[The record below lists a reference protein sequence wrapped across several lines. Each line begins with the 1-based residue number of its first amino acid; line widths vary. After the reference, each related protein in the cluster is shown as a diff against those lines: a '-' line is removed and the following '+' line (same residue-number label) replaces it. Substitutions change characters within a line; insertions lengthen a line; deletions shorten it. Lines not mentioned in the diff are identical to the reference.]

1 MKPLPRRALAIA
13 SLVIACAA
21 FAGTLVLSDDPDMF
35 HHLALGREIVRVGLF
50 ADERL
55 VFPTM
60 GRPAGVAPYWLGSV
74 VIYVWHALLGDGGL
88 SLLPAA
94 LGALLSFVL
103 VADAAPRGRGHS
115 ALTLAAAAL
124 PVALALET
132 FRYRAVPRPEVF
144 GAVLLAW
151 TMWAIRRF
159 EDGRSRALPVFPAV
173 AILWTNLHPSTAVAL
188 VPVALLV
195 LSSAAG
201 RALARFQSVLD
212 DALPWR
218 RIATAAAILGAAVL
232 ATWIRPGFASPLGFA
247 VRFVLT
253 TLGFGDTTAA
263 GDPALRNIA
272 RTVIEMQG
280 GGAALWTSPVG
291 ALIALSV
298 LSFVANWRAL
308 RLREVLTVA
317 AFAVLPFAA
326 VRFALFFAIVAAP
339 IAARN
344 LGAALSC
351 VPRSV
356 GRLPVHGLAAAA
368 CALAALASLPLGA
381 RAPHV
386 RFGSGIA
393 YEMFPVR
400 AADFLDAAGF
410 QGRLYDTFH
419 LGGYLEWRRVGP
431 PYQDGRGGTPPE
443 DAPGATTGPLDRAAF
458 EPLDERYRCDA
469 LVLAYPNVDPEM
481 GRLVG
486 PAAFAPDE
494 TRWALVAFDDGG
506 LLYLRRDGRYAQ
518 LAARHEFRLASPANP
533 FLLSTPPER
542 LPAVLAELRRAVVEA
557 PRCVLCRY
565 LEAEVALA
573 SGFAGEA
580 SAAAAA
586 ALPLAY
592 GPARSALESVAG
604 RAALAL
610 STGRATSP

>member
-1 MKPLPRRALAIA
+1 MKPLPRRDLAIA
-13 SLVIACAA
+13 ALAIACAA

-50 ADERL
+50 SDERL

-74 VIYVWHALLGDGGL
+74 AIYLWHALLGDGGL
-88 SLLPAA
+88 SVLPAA
-94 LGALLSFVL
+94 LGALLSFLL

-159 EDGRSRALPVFPAV
+159 EDGRSRALLAFPAV

-201 RALARFQSVLD
+201 RALARFRPVLH

-253 TLGFGDTTAA
+253 TLGFGDATA

-280 GGAALWTSPVG
+280 GGVALWISPVG
-291 ALIALSV
+291 ALVALSV
-298 LSFVANWRAL
+298 LSFVANRRAL

-326 VRFALFFAIVAAP
+326 VRFALFFALVAAP

-344 LGAALSC
+344 LGAALAR
-351 VPRSV
+351 VPGSV
-356 GRLPVHGLAAAA
+356 GRLPVRGLAAAA
-368 CALAALASLPLGA
+368 CALAALASLPFGA

-400 AADFLDAAGF
+400 AADFLEAAGF
-410 QGRLYDTFH
+410 EGRIFDTFH

-431 PYQDGRGGTPPE
+431 PYQDGRGGAPPE

-458 EPLDERYRCDA
+458 APLDERYRFDA
-469 LVLAYPNVDPEM
+469 LVLAYPSVDPEM

-518 LAARHEFRLASPANP
+518 LAARQEFRLASPANP
-533 FLLSTPPER
+533 FLLSTAPEL
-542 LPAVLAELRRAVVEA
+542 LPGVLAELRRAAYEA
-557 PRCVLCRY
+557 PRCVVCRY

-573 SGFAGEA
+573 AGFAGEA
-580 SAAAAA
+580 SSAAAA

-610 STGRATSP
+610 STGRATAP

>member
-13 SLVIACAA
+13 ALAIACAA

-50 ADERL
+50 SDERL

-74 VIYVWHALLGDGGL
+74 AIYLWHALLGDGGL
-88 SLLPAA
+88 SVLPAA
-94 LGALLSFVL
+94 LGALLSFLL
-103 VADAAPRGRGHS
+103 VADAAPRGRGHT

-159 EDGRSRALPVFPAV
+159 EDGRSRALLAFPAV

-201 RALARFQSVLD
+201 RALARFRPVLH

-253 TLGFGDTTAA
+253 TLGFGDATA

-280 GGAALWTSPVG
+280 GGVALWISPVG
-291 ALIALSV
+291 ALVALSV
-298 LSFVANWRAL
+298 LSFVANRRAL

-326 VRFALFFAIVAAP
+326 VRFALFFALVAAP

-344 LGAALSC
+344 LGAALAR
-351 VPRSV
+351 VPGSV
-356 GRLPVHGLAAAA
+356 GRLPVRGLAAAA
-368 CALAALASLPLGA
+368 CALAALASLPFGA

-400 AADFLDAAGF
+400 AADFLEAAGF
-410 QGRLYDTFH
+410 EGRIFDTFH

-431 PYQDGRGGTPPE
+431 PYQDGRGGAPPE

-458 EPLDERYRCDA
+458 APLDERYRFDA
-469 LVLAYPNVDPEM
+469 LVLAYPSVDPEM

-518 LAARHEFRLASPANP
+518 LAARQGFRLASPANP
-533 FLLSTPPER
+533 FLLSTAPEL
-542 LPAVLAELRRAVVEA
+542 LPGVLAELRRAAYEA
-557 PRCVLCRY
+557 PRCVVCRY

-573 SGFAGEA
+573 AGFAGEA
-580 SAAAAA
+580 SSAAAA

-610 STGRATSP
+610 STGRATAP

>member
-13 SLVIACAA
+13 ALAIACAA

-50 ADERL
+50 SDERL

-74 VIYVWHALLGDGGL
+74 AIYLWHALLGDGGL
-88 SLLPAA
+88 SVLPAA
-94 LGALLSFVL
+94 LGALLSFLL
-103 VADAAPRGRGHS
+103 VADAAPRGRGHT

-159 EDGRSRALPVFPAV
+159 EDGRSRALLAFPAV

-201 RALARFQSVLD
+201 RALARFRPVLH

-253 TLGFGDTTAA
+253 TLGFGDATA

-280 GGAALWTSPVG
+280 GGVALWISPVG
-291 ALIALSV
+291 ALVALSV
-298 LSFVANWRAL
+298 LSFVANRRAL

-326 VRFALFFAIVAAP
+326 VRFALFFALVAAP

-344 LGAALSC
+344 LGAALAR
-351 VPRSV
+351 VPGSV
-356 GRLPVHGLAAAA
+356 GRLPVRGLAAAA

-400 AADFLDAAGF
+400 AADFLEAAGF
-410 QGRLYDTFH
+410 EGRLFDTFH

-431 PYQDGRGGTPPE
+431 PYQDGRGGAPPE
-443 DAPGATTGPLDRAAF
+443 DASGATTGPLDRAAF
-458 EPLDERYRCDA
+458 EPLDERYRFDA
-469 LVLAYPNVDPEM
+469 LVLAYPSVDPEM

-518 LAARHEFRLASPANP
+518 LAARQGFRLASPANP
-533 FLLSTPPER
+533 FLLSTAPEL
-542 LPAVLAELRRAVVEA
+542 LPGVLAELRRAAYEA
-557 PRCVLCRY
+557 PRCVVCRY

-573 SGFAGEA
+573 AGFAGEA
-580 SAAAAA
+580 SSAAAA

-610 STGRATSP
+610 STGRATAP

>member
-13 SLVIACAA
+13 ALAIACAA

-50 ADERL
+50 SDERL

-74 VIYVWHALLGDGGL
+74 AIYLWHALLGDGGL
-88 SLLPAA
+88 SVLPAA
-94 LGALLSFVL
+94 LGALLSFLL

-159 EDGRSRALPVFPAV
+159 EDGRSRALLAFPAV

-201 RALARFQSVLD
+201 RALARFRPVLH

-253 TLGFGDTTAA
+253 TLGFGDATA

-280 GGAALWTSPVG
+280 GGVALWISPVG
-291 ALIALSV
+291 ALVALSV
-298 LSFVANWRAL
+298 LSFVANRRAL

-326 VRFALFFAIVAAP
+326 VRFALFFALVAAP

-344 LGAALSC
+344 LGAALAR
-351 VPRSV
+351 VPGSV
-356 GRLPVHGLAAAA
+356 GRLPVRGLAAAA

-400 AADFLDAAGF
+400 AADFLEAAGF
-410 QGRLYDTFH
+410 EGRIFDTFH

-431 PYQDGRGGTPPE
+431 PYQDGRGGAPPE

-458 EPLDERYRCDA
+458 APLDERYRFDA
-469 LVLAYPNVDPEM
+469 LVLAYPSVDPEM

-518 LAARHEFRLASPANP
+518 LAARQEFRLASPANP
-533 FLLSTPPER
+533 FLLSTAPEL
-542 LPAVLAELRRAVVEA
+542 LPGVLAELRRAAYEA
-557 PRCVLCRY
+557 PRCVVCRY

-573 SGFAGEA
+573 AGFAGEA
-580 SAAAAA
+580 SSAAAA

-610 STGRATSP
+610 STGRATAP